1 MSLISS
7 DGLSLDAPG
16 IGWKSVGVDP
26 LVVWSLATLA
36 AGNSLEFLGE
46 ICTPGR
52 LLWPRTRLLARSQE
66 QSFELVFSKAKHW
79 KFTEVIKVYL
89 RNSRSSLIVVI
100 LVHWAGWC
108 CKEVDTLEK
117 DLQSKNKTLFLP
129 WTRLREKTFKMRLR
143 LERLSSWL
151 RRKLFQ
157 GQTVEFKFLYLG
169 RSRFLCYQQREP
181 GHLGSMPQE
190 NMQRTTN
197 LLFLWI
203 IPTSGRWQW

>member
-52 LLWPRTRLLARSQE
+52 FLWPRTRLLARSQE

-79 KFTEVIKVYL
+79 KFAEVIKVYL
-89 RNSRSSLIVVI
+89 RKSCSSLIVVI
-100 LVHWAGWC
+100 LVHWAG
-108 CKEVDTLEK
+108 
-117 DLQSKNKTLFLP
+117 
-129 WTRLREKTFKMRLR
+129 
-143 LERLSSWL
+143 
-151 RRKLFQ
+151 
-157 GQTVEFKFLYLG
+157 
-169 RSRFLCYQQREP
+169 
-181 GHLGSMPQE
+181 
-190 NMQRTTN
+190 
-197 LLFLWI
+197 
-203 IPTSGRWQW
+203 